1 MLPPS
6 FWLHFHLQ
14 GNGTEW
20 LDEGLPTPN
29 YLYHANRGYFIAWQ
43 IDGFFAT
50 AKGIQYLND
59 IIGRISITLSECKPE
74 RLPWKPDTK
83 KELAHHY
90 PKIHKLLAF
99 KDTKSLKAKVHAPTR
114 ADALGGDDYCFWAIK
129 LYTEDLIRQFG
140 EGTPI
145 PSHMVEDWAYVQ
157 FDDHK
162 KGKST
167 VRAKCRS
174 VWNWYDTQGWEL
186 PKYTR
191 KRKTKDD
198 KELFMTRRERAL
210 SNSKARADKA
220 RKAVINIVTCLF
232 PYEYKK
238 KSGAWHMGKIA
249 EATKLNRKVVS
260 KYLKQWEEEQAKKED
275 NQ

>member
-1 MLPPS
+1 M
-6 FWLHFHLQ
+6 Q

-20 LDEGLPTPN
+20 IDEGFPTPN
-29 YLYHANRGYFIAWQ
+29 YLYHANRGYDVAWQ
-43 IDGFFAT
+43 IEGFFAT
-50 AKGIQYLND
+50 QKGIEYLND
-59 IIGRISITLSECKPE
+59 IIGRISITLSDCKPQ
-74 RLPWKPDTK
+74 RLPWKPDIK
-83 KELAHHY
+83 QKLAHYY

-99 KDTKSLKAKVHAPTR
+99 KSLKSLSNKLHAPTR

-145 PSHMVEDWAYVQ
+145 PSHMVEDWAYIQ
-157 FDDHK
+157 FDDYK

-174 VWNWYDTQGWEL
+174 VWNWYDIQGWKL

-198 KELFMTRRERAL
+198 KELFMTRQERAI
-210 SNSKARADKA
+210 SNSKAKAEKA

-232 PYEYKK
+232 PNEYKK
-238 KSGAWHMGKIA
+238 KSGAWHIGKIA
-249 EATKLNRKVVS
+249 EATGLHRTIAS
-260 KYLKQWEEEQAKKED
+260 KYIKQLQKD
-275 NQ
+275 GVIT